1 MKSEKCSDLD
11 FEEGARGIF
20 YNNAVI
26 NCKFGPRIVGT
37 PAADTAH
44 LMYGNNYQYT
54 DSVSVANQFF
64 LVGYLT
70 KPRTTDLPLPSSYFP
85 SGYQP
90 GTKYDGTNAVAK
102 LNPLFLNYPLPSAP
116 GIKLRDI
123 ASVSQ
128 FNFRLQPTSPLIGK
142 GYTGFTPMKMVVED
156 PIFGV
161 SEYTQPG
168 KDLGAYQYNGVGNQ
182 H

>member
-64 LVGYLT
+64 PVGYLT
-70 KPRTTDLPLPSSYFP
+70 KPRTTDYPLPSSYLP